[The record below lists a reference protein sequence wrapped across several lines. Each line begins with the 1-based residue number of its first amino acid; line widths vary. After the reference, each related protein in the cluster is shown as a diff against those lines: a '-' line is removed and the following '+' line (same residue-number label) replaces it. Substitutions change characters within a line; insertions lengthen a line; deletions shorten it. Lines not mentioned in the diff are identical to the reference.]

1 MQAAV
6 DKRWE
11 LYRILSEPVR
21 LRLLAAAAAE
31 ELSIGELAEL
41 LDESQP
47 NVSRH
52 LAPLRKLGLLAE
64 RRQGTR
70 VLVRLADA
78 FESDPVLA
86 DALVAGRALCEKDG
100 TLARIAP
107 LIKQRDAATRE
118 FFARTPEAEA
128 AQRTALPEE
137 LAAYL
142 MAVAPLIPRRELAV
156 DAGTGEGRLL
166 EVLAPLFDRVIAI
179 DREPAQLD
187 RARER
192 ARRRGYANV
201 EVVRGDLR
209 SEAVRELVTRDGL
222 ADAVFASRVLHHA
235 PRPADAMVQLASL
248 TRAGGTVV
256 VLDYDA
262 HDDET
267 MRDQQADVWLGF
279 APDELARLSRA
290 AGLTDPRVTPI
301 PAAFR
306 GTGPDRHLG
315 WQLFSARRAP
325 RETEERND
333 RWLTTSK

>member
-21 LRLLAAAAAE
+21 LRLLAAAAQE

-41 LDESQP
+41 LGESQP

-86 DALVAGRALCEKDG
+86 DALVAGRTLCTKDG
-100 TLARIAP
+100 TLERIAQ
-107 LIKQRDAATRE
+107 LIKLREEAARE
-118 FFARTPEAEA
+118 FFARAPDA
-128 AQRTALPEE
+128 ATSERTALPEE
-137 LAAYL
+137 LSAYL
-142 MAVAPLIPRRELAV
+142 MAIAPLIPRRKLAV

-166 EVLAPLFDRVIAI
+166 EVLAPLFDHVIAV
-179 DREPAQLD
+179 DREPAQLE

-192 ARRRGYANV
+192 SRLRGYANV

-209 SEAVRELVTRDGL
+209 SGAVHDLVVRHGL

-235 PRPADAMVQLASL
+235 PRPAEAMVQLARL
-248 TRAGGTVV
+248 TRDGGAVI
-256 VLDYDA
+256 VLDYEA

-279 APDELARLSRA
+279 APDELLALARA
-290 AGLTDPRVTPI
+290 AGLRDARVTPV
-301 PAAFR
+301 PAAFC
-306 GTGPDRHLG
+306 GVGPDRHLT

-325 RETEERND
+325 RDED
-333 RWLTTSK
+333 RDQQRGTTDG

>member
-21 LRLLAAAAAE
+21 LRLLAAAAQE

-70 VLVRLADA
+70 VLVRLAEA
-78 FESDPVLA
+78 FESDAVLA
-86 DALVAGRALCEKDG
+86 DALIAGRALCKKDG
-100 TLARIAP
+100 TLERIAP
-107 LIKQRDAATRE
+107 LIKLRDAAARE
-118 FFARTPEAEA
+118 FFARTPDAEA

-137 LAAYL
+137 FAAYL
-142 MAVAPLIPRRELAV
+142 MAVAPLIERRALAV

-166 EVLAPLFDRVIAI
+166 EVIAPLFDRVIAI

-192 ARRRGYANV
+192 SRLRGFANV

-209 SEAVRELVTRDGL
+209 SETVRQLVTRDGL

-235 PRPADAMVQLASL
+235 PRPAEAMAQLASL
-248 TRAGGTVV
+248 TRDGGTVV
-256 VLDYDA
+256 ILDYDA

-267 MRDQQADVWLGF
+267 MREQQADVWLGF
-279 APDELARLSRA
+279 APDELRRLSQA
-290 AGLTDPRVTPI
+290 AGLRDARVVPI

-306 GTGPDRHLG
+306 GTGPDRHLS

-325 RETEERND
+325 RD
-333 RWLTTSK
+333 AHG